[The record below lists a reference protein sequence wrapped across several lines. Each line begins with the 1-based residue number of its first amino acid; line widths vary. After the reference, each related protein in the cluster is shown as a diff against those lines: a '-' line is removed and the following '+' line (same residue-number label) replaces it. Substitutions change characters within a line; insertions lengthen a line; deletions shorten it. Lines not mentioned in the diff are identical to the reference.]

1 TGGAQGGGGDGIYA
15 IRGPGNGGPDGLAGA
30 FVGDVQVTGILS
42 KGSGSFK
49 IDHPLDPANKYLY
62 HSFVESPD
70 MKNIYDGVAT
80 LDSQGTASV
89 EMPDWFEALNKDF
102 RYQLTSIGAS
112 MPNLFIAEEM
122 KDRKFNIAGG
132 LPG

>member
-1 TGGAQGGGGDGIYA
+1 TGVFAAGGSGTGGAQGGGGNGIYA
-15 IRGPGNGGPDGLAGA
+15 IRGPGNGGPDGSAGV

-70 MKNIYDGVAT
+70 MKNIYDVT
-80 LDSQGTASV
+80 IT
-89 EMPDWFEALNKDF
+89 
-102 RYQLTSIGAS
+102 
-112 MPNLFIAEEM
+112 AEE
-122 KDRKFNIAGG
+122 KCYPVVQ
-132 LPG
+132 LPV